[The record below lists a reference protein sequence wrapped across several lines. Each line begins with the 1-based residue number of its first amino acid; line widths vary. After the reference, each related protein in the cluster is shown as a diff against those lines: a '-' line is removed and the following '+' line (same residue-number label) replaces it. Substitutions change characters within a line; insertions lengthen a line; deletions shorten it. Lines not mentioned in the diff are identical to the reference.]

1 MVILTVEDKF
11 LISEYLRTILEAHG
25 HKVVATFDAEYAG
38 GHGWAAAGCGNQR
51 KVAADPSDSRYGV
64 YTAEAQR
71 AAFGKLVCAETLWPE
86 GYPYGGGTFPI
97 AETTLLS
104 SSSNALAEKLRNS
117 GSDARPLIE
126 AYR

>member
-1 MVILTVEDKF
+1 
-11 LISEYLRTILEAHG
+11 ACHHG
-25 HKVVATFDAEYAG
+25 YQYAG

-51 KVAADPSDSRYGV
+51 KVAADPSDSRHGV
-64 YTAEAQR
+64 YTAETDR
-71 AAFGKLVCAETLWPE
+71 TAFGKLVCAETLRPE

-97 AETTLLS
+97 AETTFLS

>member
-1 MVILTVEDKF
+1 MQQAQDILSGKLNVIF
-11 LISEYLRTILEAHG
+11 A
-25 HKVVATFDAEYAG
+25 
-38 GHGWAAAGCGNQR
+38 GNQR
-51 KVAADPSDSRYGV
+51 KVAGDPSDSRYGV

-117 GSDARPLIE
+117 GARPLIE

>member
-1 MVILTVEDKF
+1 MTRKPESAQPRKGMPSPRLGEDEFKRRF
-11 LISEYLRTILEAHG
+11 LDQFQDTAGAMDGLRL
-25 HKVVATFDAEYAG
+25 
-38 GHGWAAAGCGNQR
+38 AAAIR
-51 KVAADPSDSRYGV
+51 ERWPDSRHGV
-64 YTAEAQR
+64 YTAEADR
-71 AAFGKLVCAETLWPE
+71 TAFGKLVCAETLRPE

-97 AETTLLS
+97 AETTFLS